1 MKKTIVESMLGIL
14 AVLMLTACG
23 VNTNTETDVKV
34 LEETEIVEATPEATS
49 EVQSTP
55 KENNSEA
62 VEKPVVTAPVEEE
75 EVDDEIKECPSEDTI
90 KQIMQEQVDFY
101 LDDIIETLS
110 INGYNEDDIAQ
121 IQSFENNMVLD
132 YKGDT
137 YWMRPPY
144 PEDEEGMAFD
154 EPLGVYSKKD
164 FIGSLDEDE
173 DYLFEYG
180 LGGHVIKAKE
190 YSNYNVAT
198 IQYKLEGNEICAL
211 RYYYMLLGIENV
223 MTYEV
228 FWDYDVLDS
237 YDSFDTSKM
246 EDMNDSEPYFWQED
260 NGDLNLIFNYERKK
274 VSHHGYSEMKYNFSA
289 LCRCRYENEKYI
301 VDEVIP
307 LKMQ

>member
-49 EVQSTP
+49 KVQSTP

-62 VEKPVVTAPVEEE
+62 VEMPVVTAPVEEE

-223 MTYEV
+223 MTYEG

-246 EDMNDSEPYFWQED
+246 EDMNDS
-260 NGDLNLIFNYERKK
+260 
-274 VSHHGYSEMKYNFSA
+274 V
-289 LCRCRYENEKYI
+289 YI
-301 VDEVIP
+301 PIT
-307 LKMQ
+307 